1 MTGVL
6 FGIGVGPGDP
16 ELLTL
21 KAHRLLRDA
30 RVVAYPAPDTGDSFA
45 RQIVSSFLSPDQ
57 LEIPIIVPMRTDR
70 FPAKAVYDASAA
82 KISRHL
88 DAGSNVVVL
97 CEGDPFFYGSFMYLF
112 ERLADR
118 YRCEIVPGVSSV
130 MAAGAGLKRP
140 LAARNDV
147 LSVIPAPL
155 DDEDILRHM
164 KAADAAAIIKI
175 GRHFNRIRALLE
187 QHDLLSKAYY
197 AERLTLGNE
206 RIMALKDVPEDTAP
220 YFSMILIYKGAEG
233 WVSQLPEIN
242 KAEPS

>member
-1 MTGVL
+1 MTGTL
-6 FGIGVGPGDP
+6 YGIGVGPGDP

-21 KAHRLLRDA
+21 KAHRLLREA
-30 RVVAYPAPDTGDSFA
+30 YVIAYPAPDTGESFA
-45 RQIVSSFLSPDQ
+45 RQIVSDFLSPDQ
-57 LEIPIIVPMRTDR
+57 LEIPIVVPMRTER

-82 KISRHL
+82 NISQHL

-97 CEGDPFFYGSFMYLF
+97 CEGDPFFYGSFMYLY
-112 ERLADR
+112 ERLAER

-147 LSVIPAPL
+147 LSVIPGPL
-155 DDEDILRHM
+155 EDSIILRHLQS
-164 KAADAAAIIKI
+164 ADAAAIIKL

-187 QHDLLSKAYY
+187 QHDLFSRAYY
-197 AERLTLGNE
+197 LERLTLQTE

-220 YFSMILIYKGAEG
+220 YFSMILIYKGAEV
-233 WVSQLPEIN
+233 WVSDLPEIN
-242 KAEPS
+242 RAEDQ